1 MVRDKGVESLLLELI
16 AWRRGQ
22 PLAPLLE
29 RVQALALH
37 HGDGDDGLALGV
49 AKAREALID
58 AVEAFLAVPVGQVT
72 HCDDADRDKDQLPV
86 PPIEAEQPG

>member
-1 MVRDKGVESLLLELI
+1 MARDKIAESLLRELI
-16 AWRRGQ
+16 AWRTGR

-37 HGDGDDGLALGV
+37 HDDDDGLALGV
-49 AKAREALID
+49 ARAREALID